1 MSVSTSKEPA
11 RIAAMFDAIARR
23 YDTLNHLLSGGLD
36 KRWRARAVKALEL
49 TGRERVL
56 DLCTGTGD
64 LALGMVRPGRTGART
79 VIGMDFAAEM
89 LRYAQRKIRRAE
101 LEPRVTLVRGDAT
114 SIPCPDGAFDAATVA
129 YGIRNVVDTAAACR
143 ELHRVLRPGGR
154 LVILEFGQPR
164 IPGVKTA
171 YRWYFQ
177 HLLPRVG
184 RMVSQHGEAYSYLP
198 ASVER
203 FPAGAAFSALL
214 REAGFARVE
223 HVSMT
228 FGISYMYVADKAP
241 RHGSGR
247 APYTG

>member
-1 MSVSTSKEPA
+1 VSVSTSKEPA

-23 YDTLNHLLSGGLD
+23 YDTLNHLLSAGLD
-36 KRWRARAVKALEL
+36 RRWRARAVKTLAL
-49 TGRERVL
+49 TGQERVL

-64 LALGMVRPGRTGART
+64 LALGMVRPGRPGARA
-79 VIGMDFAAEM
+79 VVGIDFAAEM
-89 LRYAQRKIRRAE
+89 LRYAQRKIRDAGVVR
-101 LEPRVTLVRGDAT
+101 RVTLVRGDAT

-129 YGIRNVVDTAAACR
+129 YGIRNVVDTATACR

-177 HLLPRVG
+177 YLLPRVG
-184 RMVSQHGEAYSYLP
+184 RMISKHGEAYSYLP
-198 ASVER
+198 ASVEK
-203 FPAGAAFSALL
+203 FPAGAAFSAVL

-228 FGISYMYVADKAP
+228 FGVSYMYVADKAP
-241 RHGSGR
+241 
-247 APYTG
+247 YTG

>member
-23 YDTLNHLLSGGLD
+23 YDTLNHLLSAGLD
-36 KRWRARAVKALEL
+36 RRWRARAVKTLAL
-49 TGRERVL
+49 TGQERVL

-64 LALGMVRPGRTGART
+64 LALGMVRPGRPGARA
-79 VIGMDFAAEM
+79 VVGIDFAAEM
-89 LRYAQRKIRRAE
+89 LRYAQRKVRDAGVARR
-101 LEPRVTLVRGDAT
+101 VMLVRGDAT

-129 YGIRNVVDTAAACR
+129 YGIRNVVDTATACR

-177 HLLPRVG
+177 YLLPRVG
-184 RMVSQHGEAYSYLP
+184 RMISKHGEAYSYLP
-198 ASVER
+198 ASVEK
-203 FPAGAAFSALL
+203 FPAGAAFSAVL

-228 FGISYMYVADKAP
+228 FGVSYMYVADKAP
-241 RHGSGR
+241 
-247 APYTG
+247 YTG

>member
-1 MSVSTSKEPA
+1 VSVSTSKEPA

-23 YDTLNHLLSGGLD
+23 YDTLNHLLSAGLD
-36 KRWRARAVKALEL
+36 RRWRARAVKTLAL
-49 TGRERVL
+49 TGQERVL

-64 LALGMVRPGRTGART
+64 LALGMVRPGRPGARA
-79 VIGMDFAAEM
+79 VVGIDFAAEM
-89 LRYAQRKIRRAE
+89 LRYAQRKVRDAGVARR
-101 LEPRVTLVRGDAT
+101 VMLVRGDAT

-129 YGIRNVVDTAAACR
+129 YGIRNVVDTATACR

-177 HLLPRVG
+177 YLLPRVG
-184 RMVSQHGEAYSYLP
+184 RMISKHGEAYSYLP
-198 ASVER
+198 ASVEK
-203 FPAGAAFSALL
+203 FPAGAAFSAVL

-228 FGISYMYVADKAP
+228 FGVSYMYVADKAP
-241 RHGSGR
+241 
-247 APYTG
+247 YTG

>member
-1 MSVSTSKEPA
+1 VSVSTSKEPA

-23 YDTLNHLLSGGLD
+23 YDTLNHLLSAGLD
-36 KRWRARAVKALEL
+36 RRWRARAVKTLAL
-49 TGRERVL
+49 TGQERVL

-64 LALGMVRPGRTGART
+64 LALGMVRPGRPGARA
-79 VIGMDFAAEM
+79 VVGIDFAAEM
-89 LRYAQRKIRRAE
+89 LRYAQRKVRDAGVARR
-101 LEPRVTLVRGDAT
+101 VMLVRGDAT

-129 YGIRNVVDTAAACR
+129 YGIRNVVDTATACR

-177 HLLPRVG
+177 YLLPRVG
-184 RMVSQHGEAYSYLP
+184 RMISKHGEAYSYLP

-203 FPAGAAFSALL
+203 FPAGAAFSAVL

-228 FGISYMYVADKAP
+228 FGVSYMYVADKAP
-241 RHGSGR
+241 
-247 APYTG
+247 YTG

>member
-11 RIAAMFDAIARR
+11 KIAAMFDAIARR
-23 YDTLNHLLSGGLD
+23 YDTLNHLLSAGLD
-36 KRWRARAVKALEL
+36 RRWRARAVKMLAL
-49 TGRERVL
+49 TGQERVL

-64 LALGMVRPGRTGART
+64 LALGMVRPGRPGARA
-79 VIGMDFAAEM
+79 VVGIDFAAEM
-89 LRYAQRKIRRAE
+89 LRYAQRKVRDAGVARR
-101 LEPRVTLVRGDAT
+101 VMLVRGDAT

-129 YGIRNVVDTAAACR
+129 YGIRNVVDTATACR

-177 HLLPRVG
+177 YLLPRVG
-184 RMVSQHGEAYSYLP
+184 RMISKHGEAYSYLP

-203 FPAGAAFSALL
+203 FPAGVAFSAVL

-228 FGISYMYVADKAP
+228 FGVSYMYVADKAP
-241 RHGSGR
+241 
-247 APYTG
+247 YTG

>member
-23 YDTLNHLLSGGLD
+23 YDTLNHLLSAGLD
-36 KRWRARAVKALEL
+36 RRWRARAVKTLAL
-49 TGRERVL
+49 TGQERVL

-64 LALGMVRPGRTGART
+64 LALGMVRPGRPGARA
-79 VIGMDFAAEM
+79 VVGIDFAAEM
-89 LRYAQRKIRRAE
+89 LRYAQRKVRDAGVARR
-101 LEPRVTLVRGDAT
+101 VMLVRGDAT

-129 YGIRNVVDTAAACR
+129 YGIRNVVDTATACR

-177 HLLPRVG
+177 YLLPRVG
-184 RMVSQHGEAYSYLP
+184 RMISKHSEAYSYLP
-198 ASVER
+198 ASVEK
-203 FPAGAAFSALL
+203 FPAGAAFSAVL

-228 FGISYMYVADKAP
+228 FGVSYMYVADKAP
-241 RHGSGR
+241 
-247 APYTG
+247 YTG

>member
-1 MSVSTSKEPA
+1 VSVSTSKEPA

-23 YDTLNHLLSGGLD
+23 YDTLNHLLSAGLD
-36 KRWRARAVKALEL
+36 RRWRARAVKTLAL
-49 TGRERVL
+49 TGQERVL

-64 LALGMVRPGRTGART
+64 LALGMVRPGRPGARA
-79 VIGMDFAAEM
+79 VVGIDFAAEM
-89 LRYAQRKIRRAE
+89 LRYAQRKVRDAGVARR
-101 LEPRVTLVRGDAT
+101 VMLVRGDAT

-129 YGIRNVVDTAAACR
+129 YGIRNVVDTATACR

-177 HLLPRVG
+177 YLLPRVG
-184 RMVSQHGEAYSYLP
+184 RMISKHSEAYSYLP
-198 ASVER
+198 ASVEK
-203 FPAGAAFSALL
+203 FPAGAAFSAVL

-228 FGISYMYVADKAP
+228 FGVSYMYVADKAP
-241 RHGSGR
+241 
-247 APYTG
+247 YTG